1 MFFYLLNGGSTPLE
15 VLAVVEIQISVVEQE
30 SPKI

>member
-1 MFFYLLNGGSTPLE
+1 MYLPCTRLE